1 MKSEINIF
9 NSELEFRNHVIL
21 NSKRISQIYVF
32 EDILDSII
40 FFYCFLEDYS
50 VFATKEASSDH
61 FSYYREIY
69 TKLASKYQLKVIENF
84 KQPNSLKLAN

>member
-40 FFYCFLEDYS
+40 FFYCFREDYS
-50 VFATKEASSDH
+50 VFATKEASSNN

-69 TKLASKYQLKVIENF
+69 MHLASIINLKFTDNYT
-84 KQPNSLKLAN
+84 QTNSVKITV